1 MLKKNSPLKMKVELP
16 KMEIILY
23 AGSVQCFLKWHF
35 KLTRRE
41 IILNAGQRMKKV
53 MGTPCFKNRLISN
66 YT

>member
-1 MLKKNSPLKMKVELP
+1 
-16 KMEIILY
+16 MEIILY

-41 IILNAGQRMKKV
+41 IILNAGQKRKKV